1 MFDILLIGGSVLD
14 GSGKPAF
21 RADVGIASD
30 RIVEIGDLSGA
41 EAVRKICV
49 HGLAVAP
56 GFIDIHSHSD
66 FCLLAN
72 PLAFSKITQ
81 GVTTEVGGNCG
92 FSAGPI
98 IGDNAEK
105 DFDRYLSELEIK
117 HRWRTLGEFL
127 DLLGEKGTAVNFC
140 TLVGHG
146 NIRNAVLGASSQPAS
161 AEDLKRMQKLAGEA
175 LEQGAIGIS
184 TGLIYPPGCYASTD
198 ELSNLV
204 GAVAKRRQTLYATHM
219 RNESNELESALEEAI
234 EIGRRSGARVQISH
248 HKACGQANWGKV
260 TRTLRMIDEAVENG
274 VDVWA
279 DQYPYT
285 ATSTSLSALLPNWVH
300 EGGREAALAR
310 LSDPISVQKIRSEL
324 IGEHAPARSADVQSE
339 SVCQSEPPERR
350 GRSYQAVMIAG
361 VKSEKNAWAVGK
373 RLTEVAH
380 EWGVDPVDALIRLLR
395 EEELS
400 VSMCN
405 FAMCE
410 EDVEIVMR
418 HPRVSIGSD
427 ASARMP
433 EGPLGRGK
441 PHPRAYGTFARV
453 LGRYV
458 RERGVISLEEAVR
471 KMTSLPAGVLRLKE
485 RGLLR
490 PGCYADITVFD
501 PDTVA
506 DTATYEN
513 PHQTAVGIHHVLVNG
528 RLVVESGRVTG
539 ATPGRVLRLR
549 TDGSVE

>member
-1 MFDILLIGGSVLD
+1 MFDILLVGGSVLD
-14 GSGKPAF
+14 GSGRPAF
-21 RADVGIASD
+21 RADVGVVGD
-30 RIVEIGDLSGA
+30 RIVEVGELSGA
-41 EAVRKICV
+41 EAARRICV
-49 HGLAVAP
+49 QGLAVAP

-81 GVTTEVGGNCG
+81 GVTTEVSGNCG

-98 IGDNAEK
+98 IGDSAGR
-105 DFDRYLSELEIK
+105 DFDRYLSELEIAN
-117 HRWRTLGEFL
+117 RWRTKVPAKAGPTLGEFL
-127 DLLGEKGTAVNFC
+127 DLLEETGIAVNFC

-146 NIRNAVLGASSQPAS
+146 NIRNAVLGASSKPAS
-161 AEDLKRMQKLAGEA
+161 TEDLERMQELAREA
-175 LEQGAIGIS
+175 LEQGAVGIS
-184 TGLIYPPGCYASTD
+184 TGLIYPPGCYANTD

-204 GAVAKRRQTLYATHM
+204 GAVSAHGKILYATHM
-219 RNESNELESALEEAI
+219 RNESDRLESALAEAI

-248 HKACGQANWGKV
+248 HKACGRANWGKV
-260 TRTLRMIDEAVENG
+260 AQTLQMIDEAVESG

-300 EGGREAALAR
+300 EGGRDAALAR
-310 LSDPISVQKIRSEL
+310 LSDPISVQKIRGELVGKHASEYK
-324 IGEHAPARSADVQSE
+324 GSY
-339 SVCQSEPPERR
+339 
-350 GRSYQAVMIAG
+350 YQAVMIAG
-361 VKSEKNAWAVGK
+361 VKSEKNAWTVGK
-373 RLTEVAH
+373 RLAEVAH
-380 EWGVDPVDALIRLLR
+380 EWGVDPVDALIRLLH

-410 EDVEIVMR
+410 EDIETVMR

-433 EGPLGRGK
+433 DGPLGRGR

-458 RERGVISLEEAVR
+458 RERRVISLEEAVR
-471 KMTSLPAGVLRLKE
+471 KMTSLPASILKLKD
-485 RGLLR
+485 RGLLK
-490 PGCYADITVFD
+490 PGFYADITVFN
-501 PDTVA
+501 PNTVA
-506 DTATYEN
+506 DAATYKN
-513 PHQTAVGIHHVLVNG
+513 PHQTAVGIQHVLVNG
-528 RLVVESGRVTG
+528 KLVVESGRVTG

-549 TDGSVE
+549 AGGSVE

>member
-1 MFDILLIGGSVLD
+1 MFDILLVGGNVLD

-21 RADVGIASD
+21 RADVGVVGD
-30 RIVEIGDLSGA
+30 RIVDIGELSGA
-41 EAVRKICV
+41 AAVRRICV
-49 HGLAVAP
+49 QGLVVAP

-98 IGDNAEK
+98 IGDSAEK
-105 DFDRYLSELEIK
+105 DFDRYLSELEISR
-117 HRWRTLGEFL
+117 RWRTLGEFL
-127 DLLGEKGTAVNFC
+127 NLLEETGTAVNFC

-146 NIRNAVLGASSQPAS
+146 NIRNAALGASSRPAGT
-161 AEDLKRMQKLAGEA
+161 EDLKRMQELASEA
-175 LEQGAIGIS
+175 LEQGAVGIS
-184 TGLIYPPGCYASTD
+184 TGLIYPPGCYADTD
-198 ELSNLV
+198 ELSGLV
-204 GAVAKRRQTLYATHM
+204 GAVGVRGQILYATHM
-219 RNESNELESALEEAI
+219 RNESDKLESALAEAI

-248 HKACGQANWGKV
+248 HKACGRANWGKV
-260 TRTLRMIDEAVENG
+260 ARTLQMMDEAVESG

-300 EGGREAALAR
+300 EGGRDAALAR
-310 LSDPISVQKIRSEL
+310 LSDPISVQKIRGEL
-324 IGEHAPARSADVQSE
+324 ADKHAPE
-339 SVCQSEPPERR
+339 YR
-350 GRSYQAVMIAG
+350 GNYYQAVMIAG
-361 VKSEKNAWAVGK
+361 VRSEKNVWAVGK

-410 EDVEIVMR
+410 EDVETVMR

-427 ASARMP
+427 ASARIP
-433 EGPLGRGK
+433 DGPLGRGR

-471 KMTSLPAGVLRLKE
+471 KMTSLPAAVLRLKD
-485 RGLLR
+485 RGLLK
-490 PGCYADITVFD
+490 PGFYADITVFD
-501 PDTVA
+501 PNTVA
-506 DTATYEN
+506 DAATYEN
-513 PHQTAVGIHHVLVNG
+513 PHQTAVGIQHVLVNG
-528 RLVVESGRVTG
+528 KLVVDSGRVTG
-539 ATPGRVLRLR
+539 ATPGRVLRLK
-549 TDGSVE
+549 TGGSVE